1 MFRPLSPSPFHTLRR
16 CHFSSIQSRRLTI
29 LALESSADDTCAAI
43 VDSSRRILSNVVIK
57 QHDIHEAFGG
67 IEPISAIHGHQQ
79 NMPVAIRRALDEA
92 SMDIGRD
99 IDGIAFTRGPGM
111 PGCLSVG
118 LNSAKALAAS
128 LNKPLVGVNHM
139 QAHALTA
146 LLTSPPATGPKFPF
160 LTLLISGGHTLL
172 VLATSVRSFKIL
184 ASSRDESIGR
194 TFDKVSKLL
203 SIKWTALGP
212 GDALERFCEE
222 NDDIQTPVSFPT
234 FPRPLMGQL
243 AFSYS
248 GLHSHAKN
256 VLADLGGIANID
268 TATRRSIARE
278 FQTAAVAQLEEKL
291 KLGLRWCQMR
301 NIPVKDLVLSGGV
314 ASNQYLRSRMQ
325 QSLVELQPEQPIA
338 TIYPPP
344 HLCTDNAVMIAWAS
358 IYRFLDNDTDA
369 YTIGLRPKWSL
380 EEL

>member
-1 MFRPLSPSPFHTLRR
+1 MFRPPSSTFRGLCRR
-16 CHFSSIQSRRLTI
+16 YYSSVKHRNFTV

-43 VDSSRRILSNVVIK
+43 VDSERRILSNVVIK

-92 SMDIGRD
+92 SLDIVRD
-99 IDGIAFTRGPGM
+99 IDGIAFTRGPAGM

-118 LNSAKALAAS
+118 LNAAKGLAAA

-146 LLTSPPATGPKFPF
+146 LLTSPPSIGPQFPF

-172 VLATSVRSFKIL
+172 VLATSVRNFKIL
-184 ASSRDESIGR
+184 ATSRDESIGR
-194 TFDKVSKLL
+194 SFDKVSKLL
-203 SIKWTALGP
+203 RIKWTSLGP
-212 GDALERFCEE
+212 GHALEQFCAAEDGIDSE
-222 NDDIQTPVSFPT
+222 PLVPSPP
-234 FPRPLMGQL
+234 FPRPLLGQL

-256 VLADLGGIANID
+256 TIADLGGIERIN
-268 TATRRSIARE
+268 TATKRSIARG
-278 FQTAAVAQLEEKL
+278 FQTAAISQLEEKL
-291 KLGLRWCQMR
+291 KLGLQWCQMR
-301 NIPVKDLVLSGGV
+301 NIMIKHLVVSGGV
-314 ASNQYLRSRMQ
+314 ASNQYLRKRCNRHFDLIS
-325 QSLVELQPEQPIA
+325 
-338 TIYPPP
+338 YP
-344 HLCTDNAVMIAWAS
+344 DNAVMIGWTS
-358 IYRFLDNDTDA
+358 VYRFLENDTDA
-369 YTIGLRPKWSL
+369 YTIGLRSKWSL